1 MGSVIVPPIKSLGKK
16 TGLVNW
22 INDIILKSPADTS
35 KANWIEPFFGTG
47 VVGFNSP
54 VGGNHIVGDTN
65 PYIISFYQSIQDG
78 AVTSE
83 NARVFLEE
91 ESVRLSE
98 SADAG
103 YAYYREV
110 KDRFNKQHNPLD
122 FLFLSRAAFNGMIR
136 FNRKGEWNVP
146 FCKNPDRFS
155 PAYITKICNQVKA
168 VRHII
173 ESGKWRFCC
182 QSFEKTIEEA
192 QKGDIIYCDPPYF
205 GRYTEYFNS
214 WTEEDEKRLF
224 DMLSASDAYF
234 IMSTWHHDAM
244 KVNPMIARYWDRFN
258 VLTQDYFYRNGAK
271 TKNRH
276 AVTEALICNF
286 EPSEISNTASLF

>member
-1 MGSVIVPPIKSLGKK
+1 MGNVIVSPIKSLGKK
-16 TGLVNW
+16 TGLIDW
-22 INDIILKSPADTS
+22 INDIILKSPADIT

-54 VGGNHIVGDTN
+54 VSGMHVVGDTN

-122 FLFLSRAAFNGMIR
+122 FFVLITCCIQRYDTVQQERRMERPFL
-136 FNRKGEWNVP
+136 
-146 FCKNPDRFS
+146 
-155 PAYITKICNQVKA
+155 Q
-168 VRHII
+168 
-173 ESGKWRFCC
+173 
-182 QSFEKTIEEA
+182 
-192 QKGDIIYCDPPYF
+192 
-205 GRYTEYFNS
+205 
-214 WTEEDEKRLF
+214 
-224 DMLSASDAYF
+224 
-234 IMSTWHHDAM
+234 
-244 KVNPMIARYWDRFN
+244 
-258 VLTQDYFYRNGAK
+258 
-271 TKNRH
+271 
-276 AVTEALICNF
+276 
-286 EPSEISNTASLF
+286 EP

>member
-1 MGSVIVPPIKSLGKK
+1 MGNVIVSPIKSLGKK
-16 TGLVNW
+16 TGLIDW
-22 INDIILKSPADTS
+22 INDIILKSPADIT

-54 VGGNHIVGDTN
+54 VSGMHVVGDTN

-146 FCKNPDRFS
+146 FCKNPDKFS
-155 PAYITKICNQVKA
+155 PAYIIKIYNQVKA
-168 VRHII
+168 VQYII
-173 ESGKWRFCC
+173 ESGDWRFCC
-182 QSFEKTIEEA
+182 Q
-192 QKGDIIYCDPPYF
+192 GL
-205 GRYTEYFNS
+205 
-214 WTEEDEKRLF
+214 KRL
-224 DMLSASDAYF
+224 
-234 IMSTWHHDAM
+234 
-244 KVNPMIARYWDRFN
+244 
-258 VLTQDYFYRNGAK
+258 
-271 TKNRH
+271 
-276 AVTEALICNF
+276 
-286 EPSEISNTASLF
+286 